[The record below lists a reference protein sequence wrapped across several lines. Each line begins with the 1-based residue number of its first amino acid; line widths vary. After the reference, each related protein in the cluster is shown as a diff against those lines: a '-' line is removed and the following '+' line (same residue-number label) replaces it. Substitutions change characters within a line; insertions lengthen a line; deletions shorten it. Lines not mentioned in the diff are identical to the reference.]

1 LLYGSQ
7 RLISPLDWANTRR
20 TFEGAK
26 VFWKNEDFSFDAF
39 CVQPV
44 LPDPN
49 KLDSPDPRMIFSGVW
64 GTYRPEKGQAIDLYY
79 LNLNRETLVTFA
91 NGGVGAKGEI
101 NTVGSRY
108 AGDSCNFLWD
118 FEGMLQF
125 GTLGGNDL
133 FAGAF
138 SAYAGYNFKDVPL
151 NPQIWV
157 GYDYASGTSH
167 PKTAFGGGSTFQQ
180 LFPFGHYY
188 FGFIDDV
195 GRQNINDIVSQLT
208 VFPTNWIA
216 AQIQNHV
223 FYLDSP
229 RDALYNSGGTP
240 IRFDPT
246 GKSGRYVGDE
256 IDLTINFH
264 LSNHQD
270 ILIGYSHLY
279 AGDFIHNAPTP
290 ATPLKGSTPASR
302 ATDPELF
309 YVQYSFKW

>member
-1 LLYGSQ
+1 
-7 RLISPLDWANTRR
+7 
-20 TFEGAK
+20 
-26 VFWKNEDFSFDAF
+26 
-39 CVQPV
+39 
-44 LPDPN
+44 
-49 KLDSPDPRMIFSGVW
+49 
-64 GTYRPEKGQAIDLYY
+64 
-79 LNLNRETLVTFA
+79 
-91 NGGVGAKGEI
+91 
-101 NTVGSRY
+101 
-108 AGDSCNFLWD
+108 
-118 FEGMLQF
+118 
-125 GTLGGNDL
+125 
-133 FAGAF
+133 
-138 SAYAGYNFKDVPL
+138 
-151 NPQIWV
+151 
-157 GYDYASGTSH
+157 
-167 PKTAFGGGSTFQQ
+167 
-180 LFPFGHYY
+180 
-188 FGFIDDV
+188 
-195 GRQNINDIVSQLT
+195 LT

-216 AQIQNHV
+216 AQIQNHI

-290 ATPLKGSTPASR
+290 AAPLKGSTPASR